1 MGAINTVD
9 STGQVSGIRYQV
21 YLTAEELLLLGLVQA
36 NTPFTWIIGA
46 IEFLSEFAF
55 AAALVL

>member
-9 STGQVSGIRYQV
+9 STGQVYQV
-21 YLTAEELLLLGLVQA
+21 HLTPEELLLLGLVQA
-36 NTPFTWIIGA
+36 NTSFTWIIGA